1 MSVCLSNQAC
11 LSVHQTRHVRQSTK
25 SGMSVSPSDQ
35 ACPLV
40 HQNVRGVGAGEKGGG
55 SKMQVSLATLKRTSV
70 PRL

>member
-40 HQNVRGVGAGEKGGG
+40 HQNVWGGELKVGSGDRGCFWAAMGEIGGF
-55 SKMQVSLATLKRTSV
+55 A
-70 PRL
+70 